1 MSQGWR
7 EGVGGGGGG
16 GRGVGECERGK
27 MSQGGREGGWGL
39 VAHFWRREKFQI
51 LSRYGGGS
59 QSEKIKHRS
68 VFTTLL
74 PCQYTCMPTLKSVA
88 GAKCWYLR
96 RLIQK

>member
-7 EGVGGGGGG
+7 EGGGG
-16 GRGVGECERGK
+16 GRGEGEG
-27 MSQGGREGGWGL
+27 GGWGL

-68 VFTTLL
+68 VFTTPL

-88 GAKCWYLR
+88 AAKC
-96 RLIQK
+96 